1 MLLKLFSPDLFSNSI
16 ANYDLALCSE
26 SKTVKNIILNNYK
39 INNLNNYK
47 ILKLKG
53 IEINSN
59 NFLLKGQDKSYILKK
74 INKEEDLDL
83 INKQLQL
90 TNWLNTQ
97 NIPIPKVI
105 SPNNSLSTVVTN
117 NDNSYYL
124 MEFIDGL
131 YYEGVQNSL
140 KNSVEVIIDLFETL
154 ESVPNKLNFDK
165 KKIEYCLSS
174 FKKKIVEAESIK
186 TKWKKIF
193 GSNYKI
199 LNSSWHKIRSTVD
212 LLLEREV
219 EFNSSP
225 RGLCHID
232 LHPHNIL
239 MRNDRI
245 LGVLDSASFL
255 DSSINTSI
263 SFSLFK
269 LARQTA
275 VFDRNNTNIDDI
287 FPKLKDAYKTF
298 AKKGYLDDPKDFL
311 FYSQVEI
318 IRRILLIIELNIL
331 ENNKDWNNILPVQ
344 ISALYESEF
353 LFDRCFKGEGVR

>member
-1 MLLKLFSPDLFSNSI
+1 LFSPDLFSNSI
-16 ANYDLALCSE
+16 AKYDLALYSE
-26 SKTVKNIILNNYK
+26 SKTVKNIILNDYK
-39 INNLNNYK
+39 IKNLNNYK

-59 NFLLKGQDKSYILKK
+59 NFFLKGQDKSYILKK
-74 INKEEDLDL
+74 LNKEEDLDL

-105 SPNNSLSTVVTN
+105 SPNNSLSPVVTH
-117 NDNSYYL
+117 NDNNYYL
-124 MEFIDGL
+124 MEFLDGL
-131 YYEGVQNSL
+131 YYEGFQNSL
-140 KNSVEVIIDLFETL
+140 QNSFEVILDLFKTL
-154 ESVPNKLNFDK
+154 ESAPKIFKFNQN
-165 KKIEYCLSS
+165 KIEYCFSS
-174 FKKKIVEAESIK
+174 FTKTIEEAESVK
-186 TKWKKIF
+186 SKWKKIF
-193 GSNYKI
+193 GSNYEI

-212 LLLEREV
+212 LLLERED
-219 EFNSSP
+219 EFNSSS

-239 MRNDRI
+239 MRKDRI
-245 LGVLDSASFL
+245 LGVLDFASLL

-269 LARQTA
+269 LARQAA
-275 VFDRNNTNIDDI
+275 VYEKNNTNIESI
-287 FPKLKDAYKTF
+287 FPKLIEAYKLFTIR
-298 AKKGYLDDPKDFL
+298 GYLDDPKDFL

-318 IRRILLIIELNIL
+318 IRRLLLIVELNINH
-331 ENNKDWNNILPVQ
+331 NNKDWNNILPVQ

-353 LFDRCFKGEGVR
+353 LFNHTVKGK